1 MSPAMQVTVGAIIG
15 LALGALV
22 IWVLVA
28 IAETLV

>member
-1 MSPAMQVTVGAIIG
+1 MQVTVGAIIG